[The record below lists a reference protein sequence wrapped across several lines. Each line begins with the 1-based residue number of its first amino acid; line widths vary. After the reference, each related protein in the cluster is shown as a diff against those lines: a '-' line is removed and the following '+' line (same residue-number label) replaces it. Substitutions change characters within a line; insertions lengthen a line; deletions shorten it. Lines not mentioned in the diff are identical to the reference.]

1 MQKVVR
7 KIRVLVVD
15 DAVVV
20 RKLVT
25 DVLAADPDIEVAG
38 IAANGRIALQKIAQL
53 APDIVTLDIEMPEM
67 DGLETIREI
76 RKTWPKLPVIMFST
90 LTERGAT
97 ATLEALSRGASD
109 YVTKPANVGSVLAA
123 QRQVRDDL
131 IPKLKAFCAGVTQ
144 ATREAAPRVAPAVR
158 NTPLFVPPVETGAP
172 RLPVG
177 MLVIGSST
185 GGPNALAAIIPQL
198 VADFPVPVVIVQH
211 MPPVFTR
218 LLAERLMA
226 TSKLKVHE
234 ATDGARPVPGTVFIA
249 QGSHHLVFTRQD
261 NVVSLQLTQDAPEHS
276 CRPAV
281 DVTFRSAAAVFGSR
295 VLGVMLTGMGQD
307 GVIGS
312 AAIRE
317 AGGQIVVQDEATS
330 VVWGMPGNVA
340 RAGLA
345 NAIVPL
351 DGIVGEIAQRVD
363 AGRAMRVSR
372 SATAVRPASVSAS

>member
-1 MQKVVR
+1 MQKVAR

-131 IPKLKAFCAGVTQ
+131 IPKIKAFCEGVVQTP
-144 ATREAAPRVAPAVR
+144 REPLQRVAPVVR
-158 NTPLFVPPVETGAP
+158 NTPLYVPAVNTGPP

-177 MLVIGSST
+177 LLVIGSST

-198 VADFPVPVVIVQH
+198 VAEFPVPVVIVQH

-226 TSKLKVHE
+226 TSKLKVYE

-249 QGSHHLVFTRQD
+249 QGNHHLVFKRED
-261 NVVSLQLTQDAPEHS
+261 NVLSLHLTQDAPEHS

-281 DVTFRSAAAVFGSR
+281 DVTFRSAAALFGSR

-317 AGGQIVVQDEATS
+317 AGGQVVVQDEATS

-351 DGIVGEIAQRVD
+351 DGIVSEIAQRVD
-363 AGRAMRVSR
+363 AGRATKVSR

>member
-1 MQKVVR
+1 MQKVAR

-25 DVLAADPDIEVAG
+25 DVLAADPEIEVAG

-76 RKTWPKLPVIMFST
+76 RKTWPALPVIMFST

-131 IPKLKAFCAGVTQ
+131 IPKLKAFCAGVLQTPRD
-144 ATREAAPRVAPAVR
+144 AIVRVAPVVR

-177 MLVIGSST
+177 LLVIGSST

-198 VADFPVPVVIVQH
+198 VAEFPVPVVIVQH

-226 TSKLKVHE
+226 TSKLKVYE

-249 QGSHHLVFTRQD
+249 QGNHHLVFKRED

-281 DVTFRSAAAVFGSR
+281 DVTFRSAAALFGSR

-317 AGGQIVVQDEATS
+317 AGGQVIVQDEATS

-351 DGIVGEIAQRVD
+351 NGIVSEIAQRVD
-363 AGRAMRVSR
+363 AGRAMKGSR